1 MMDSRKYFPLL
12 FAMIAVAVMCTPAFT
27 VGTGY
32 ASESYDAVTENT
44 GNTVASGYYV
54 VGMFLKN
61 DDTYTSASSN
71 VINSRMGCARNGGGD
86 YILDGE
92 KQLTP
97 NNLYIRIST
106 VNTTALSFHPSVT
119 ASVKDG
125 AITIATPS
133 VTFHDPDV
141 TEGDDTVTDLSP
153 NKYYRVTSVA
163 SFSNVTV
170 SSDTVTGSI
179 TITCNLVAP
188 SMSGIYTENDVT
200 VTLDVVSQI
209 VEEVINENP
218 DLDDNTVSTG
228 NGSYSATID
237 SEDVDLPAVS
247 VTNNDNENEGVA
259 NPNGNTALDI
269 YVPMNR
275 PFVIALFD
283 NSSSGTSGNFT
294 ITVNGYTYTGSTT
307 IDSTPKY
314 FFISN
319 YSNHSLN
326 YISGQAG
333 FQTYIVNPDKWI
345 VSTTSNVRIQLA
357 GSQGLIS
364 NTVMM
369 DIVFKP

>member
-1 MMDSRKYFPLL
+1 MDSRKYFPLL
-12 FAMIAVAVMCTPAFT
+12 FAIIAVTVMCIPAFA

-44 GNTVASGYYV
+44 GNTVVSEYYV
-54 VGMFLKN
+54 VGLFLKN
-61 DDTYTSASSN
+61 NDTYTSASSN

-97 NNLYIRIST
+97 DNLYIRIST
-106 VNTTALSFHPSVT
+106 VNTTVASFHPSVT

-125 AITIATPS
+125 VTTIATPS

-170 SSDTVTGSI
+170 SSDTVTGNI
-179 TITCNLVAP
+179 TIACNLVAP

-200 VTLDVVSQI
+200 VTLDVISQI

-218 DLDDNTVSTG
+218 GLEDNTVSTG

-237 SEDVDLPAVS
+237 DEVVDLPAVS

-259 NPNGNTALDI
+259 NPNGRTALDI

-283 NSSSGTSGNFT
+283 NSGSGTSGNFT
-294 ITVNGYTYTGSTT
+294 ITVNGETYTGSAT
-307 IDSTPKY
+307 ISSTPKY

-319 YSNHSLN
+319 YSNHALN
-326 YISGQAG
+326 YTTGQAN

-345 VSTTSNVRIQLA
+345 VSTTSNVRVQLT